1 MATSNLMFA
10 LMASV
15 GSDKILFVATVSVD
29 DFTAAWGKLRLWP
42 SYLYYATKH
51 FLLLNIF

>member
-1 MATSNLMFA
+1 
-10 LMASV
+10 MASV